1 MHQRKLNGNPL
12 SQKFLTLTCK
22 IRHCGLEMSTSE
34 AQRCT
39 SRNPHTAGEVRGNGF
54 GFFWILLALPGAA
67 VLQCGTGPKFG
78 ERGTTMQS
86 LMWFTLL
93 GGLGIG
99 YLTAFVLHKFQLA
112 RLQSDMRLS
121 QSRLET
127 ENSLLTSQVDEL
139 KSIEALLRMELNEV
153 SLSNTRLE
161 TLLDETQKQ
170 TEKQA
175 EQQQGQFEVLS
186 QKTLKLI
193 KDEMEE
199 KAARDAQTRQMAM
212 DERIGLLLKPLREV
226 IDHHELRVKEIE
238 KQHTEDTASL
248 KKHIELIVEETG
260 RLVSVKNKLA
270 DALSNSKGRG
280 DWGEMELVRLL
291 ENSGLIAGVHY
302 EAQKQQDGLRPDIT
316 IKLSNQRVLYV
327 DAKTILVNLERLLG
341 AGDSEEEVLE
351 RKKHAAALEKE
362 VLSLSL
368 KTYETRCKD
377 SIDFVVLYVPRESM
391 LRAALEE
398 KPALME
404 QAFQRRVILA
414 SPLILMSIL
423 KTVAYGWDQAQ
434 LSQKAHEIQILGRD
448 LHKRASTFLERFS
461 KVGDRIDALGG
472 AFEEAKQ
479 SLTGRQGM
487 IPQLKKFEVYG
498 CKSEKTLPLLGCI
511 PDEDEWL
518 VAPDPTLLP
527 LDLTVPGVVES
538 VDLEASADS
547 KKGSRSRQTASLS

>member
-1 MHQRKLNGNPL
+1 
-12 SQKFLTLTCK
+12 
-22 IRHCGLEMSTSE
+22 
-34 AQRCT
+34 
-39 SRNPHTAGEVRGNGF
+39 
-54 GFFWILLALPGAA
+54 
-67 VLQCGTGPKFG
+67 
-78 ERGTTMQS
+78 MQS
-86 LMWFTLL
+86 LIGLTFL
-93 GGLGIG
+93 GGLGLG
-99 YLTAFVLHKFQLA
+99 YLTAFLLYKFQRT
-112 RLQSDMRLS
+112 RLQSEMQLE
-121 QSRLET
+121 QSGLET
-127 ENSLLTSQVDEL
+127 ENGLLRSQAEDL
-139 KSIEALLRMELNEV
+139 KATEALLRMELNEV
-153 SLSNTRLE
+153 SLSNMRLE

-170 TEKQA
+170 HQVLA
-175 EQQQGQFEVLS
+175 EQQQGQFEAIS

-199 KAARDAQTRQMAM
+199 KAAREAQSRQMAM

-280 DWGEMELVRLL
+280 DWGEMELMRLL
-291 ENSGLIAGVHY
+291 EHSGLMAGVHY

-341 AGDSEEEVLE
+341 AGDSDEEAAE

-368 KTYETRCKD
+368 KTYESRCKD

-434 LSQKAHEIQILGRD
+434 LSQKAQEIQVLGRD

-461 KVGDRIDALGG
+461 KVGDRIEALGG
-472 AFEEAKQ
+472 AFDEAKQ

-487 IPQLKKFEVYG
+487 IPQLKKFEDYG
-498 CKSEKTLPLLGCI
+498 CKSEKSMPLLGYS
-511 PDEDEWL
+511 PDEDSWPILPESGL
-518 VAPDPTLLP
+518 QALDIPATNTL
-527 LDLTVPGVVES
+527 ES
-538 VDLEASADS
+538 SVLSPSTDRS
-547 KKGSRSRQTASLS
+547 KGSRTKETASMP

>member
-1 MHQRKLNGNPL
+1 MESG
-12 SQKFLTLTCK
+12 
-22 IRHCGLEMSTSE
+22 
-34 AQRCT
+34 
-39 SRNPHTAGEVRGNGF
+39 
-54 GFFWILLALPGAA
+54 
-67 VLQCGTGPKFG
+67 
-78 ERGTTMQS
+78 GTTMQS
-86 LMWFTLL
+86 MMWFNLL
-93 GGLGIG
+93 VGVGSLSIG
-99 YLTAFVLHKFQLA
+99 FLTAFLLFKFQLA
-112 RLQSDMRLS
+112 RKTSELLVNHS
-121 QSRLET
+121 QYQA
-127 ENSLLTSQVDEL
+127 ENRIL
-139 KSIEALLRMELNEV
+139 KEQQEEFKSTEALLRMELNEV
-153 SLSNTRLE
+153 SLSNTRLQ

-170 TEKQA
+170 TE
-175 EQQQGQFEVLS
+175 QQQSQFEALS

-199 KAARDAQTRQMAM
+199 KAARDAQVRQLAM

-226 IDHHELRVKEIE
+226 IDHHEVRVKEIE

-248 KKHIELIVEETG
+248 KKHIEMIVVETG

-291 ENSGLIAGVHY
+291 ENSGLLAGIHY

-327 DAKTILVNLERLLG
+327 DAKTILINLERLMG
-341 AGDSEEEVLE
+341 AGDSEEESIE

-434 LSQKAHEIQILGRD
+434 LSQKAHEIHALGRD
-448 LHKRASTFLERFS
+448 LHKRASTFVERFVKLGERLES
-461 KVGDRIDALGG
+461 LGG
-472 AFEEAKQ
+472 FYEDAKLA
-479 SLTGRQGM
+479 LTGRQGM
-487 IPQLKKFEVYG
+487 MPQLRKFEEYG
-498 CKSEKTLPLLGCI
+498 CKSEKTLPAIGYTAEEEGWI
-511 PDEDEWL
+511 E
-518 VAPDPTLLP
+518 LP
-527 LDLTVPGVVES
+527 
-538 VDLEASADS
+538 EASSLLMGGTLSIPSEYDEAIDAS
-547 KKGSRSRQTASLS
+547 NPDLPKKGSRGRSPAPLL